1 MNVLVL
7 SGGGVFGALHL
18 GALHKKV
25 NKYRV
30 ISGTSVG
37 AIIGALLAV
46 GYEPLELLRVMPDTG
61 LITPDIQLVGFGA
74 ASQEPLTR
82 FIETLLKEKC
92 DGQLLTFRE
101 VHTRFDVDLVVTG
114 TCLDTQRSEYF
125 HRHSHPHMSVIDAL
139 RISCCVPLLFPH
151 IQYKGK
157 TYVDGFV
164 TDNFPLAFT
173 RTYVD
178 TYFPEKEVE
187 ILIHAQNIVHRAM
200 ALTATGTKDTKDTT
214 CWSTFH
220 GYIQTLFR
228 IFLDSKSYDYGDVP
242 VLELAPKTG
251 VNMMKYTQHD
261 LERLF
266 NEGYETT

>member
-18 GALHKKV
+18 GALHRKSV
-25 NKYRV
+25 VRYRV
-30 ISGTSVG
+30 IAGTSIG
-37 AIIGALLAV
+37 AIIGALIAV
-46 GYEPLELLRVMPDTG
+46 GYEPLELLRVMPDST
-61 LITPDIQLVGFGA
+61 LITPDLQPVGFGV

-92 DGQLLTFRE
+92 NGELLTFSE
-101 VHTRFDVDLVVTG
+101 IHTRLDVDLIVTG
-114 TCLDTQRSEYF
+114 TCLETQRSEHF
-125 HRHSHPHMSVIDAL
+125 HRHSHPHMLVIDAL

-173 RTYVD
+173 RTYIN
-178 TYFPEKEVE
+178 TYFPKDTETVV
-187 ILIHAQNIVHRAM
+187 HAQNIVHRAVEI
-200 ALTATGTKDTKDTT
+200 TDN
-214 CWSTFH
+214 STFH

-228 IFLDSKSYDYGDVP
+228 IFLYSASYDYDDVP
-242 VLELAPKTG
+242 VLELVPKIW
-251 VNMMKYTQHD
+251 VNMMKYTHRD

-266 NEGYETT
+266 NDGHETT

>member
-18 GALHKKV
+18 GALHKKIK
-25 NKYRV
+25 KYRV
-30 ISGTSVG
+30 IAGTSIG

-46 GYEPLELLRVMPDTG
+46 GYEPLELLRAMPDTA

-82 FIETLLKEKC
+82 FIETLLKKKC
-92 DGQLLTFRE
+92 DGQLWTFRE
-101 VHTRFDVDLVVTG
+101 IHTRFDVDLIVTG
-114 TCLDTQRSEYF
+114 TCLDTHCSEHF
-125 HRHSHPHMSVIDAL
+125 HRHSHPDMSVIEAL
-139 RISCCVPLLFPH
+139 RISCCVPLLFPR

-178 TYFPEKEVE
+178 TYFPGKKTE
-187 ILIHAQNIVHRAM
+187 IHALNIVHRAL
-200 ALTATGTKDTKDTT
+200 ADTTKDT
-214 CWSTFH
+214 CFSTFH

-242 VLELAPKTG
+242 VLELTPKTG

-266 NEGYETT
+266 NDGYETT